1 MSPYGTFTPEEWAM
15 VKAAPMLAANLVAA
29 ADPSGPMGMM
39 KEVMAA
45 SKVVAAKDGP
55 AADNPL
61 VSTIMVEWEDLAK
74 QAQETKTS
82 PMDLAK
88 SQMPEMP
95 KFNNA
100 AEMNAWA
107 VENLS
112 STISTVDAKAGA
124 DAAGYKQWV
133 WDAALASANAAK
145 EGSFLGFGGA
155 VVSASEQA
163 ALDQIKAIL
172 GL

>member
-1 MSPYGTFTPEEWAM
+1 M
-15 VKAAPMLAANLVAA
+15 VKAAPMLAANLVMA

-45 SKVVAAKDGP
+45 GKVVADQEKTAS
-55 AADNPL
+55 ANPL
-61 VSTIMVEWEDLAK
+61 VASVTAEWEELAK
-74 QAQETKTS
+74 QAQAEKTS

-95 KFNNA
+95 KFNTVQ
-100 AEMNAWA
+100 EMNAWA
-107 VENLS
+107 AENL
-112 STISTVDAKAGA
+112 TSTVNVINAKAGA

-133 WDAALASANAAK
+133 WDAALAAANAGK
-145 EGSFLGFGGA
+145 EGGFLGIGGE

-163 ALDQIKAIL
+163 VLDQIKGIL

>member
-1 MSPYGTFTPEEWAM
+1 
-15 VKAAPMLAANLVAA
+15 
-29 ADPSGPMGMM
+29 
-39 KEVMAA
+39 
-45 SKVVAAKDGP
+45 
-55 AADNPL
+55 
-61 VSTIMVEWEDLAK
+61 MVEWEELAK

-95 KFNNA
+95 KFNSA
-100 AEMNAWA
+100 AEMNAWTE
-107 VENLS
+107 ENLS

-124 DAAGYKQWV
+124 DAAGFKQWV

-145 EGSFLGFGGA
+145 EGSFLGFGGD
-155 VVSASEQA
+155 VVSAGEQD
-163 ALDQIKAIL
+163 ALAQIKAIL